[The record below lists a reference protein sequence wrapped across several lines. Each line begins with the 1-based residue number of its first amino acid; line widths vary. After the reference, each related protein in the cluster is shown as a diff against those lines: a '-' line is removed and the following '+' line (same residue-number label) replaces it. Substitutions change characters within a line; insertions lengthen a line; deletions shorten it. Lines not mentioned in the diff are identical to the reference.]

1 MWTPP
6 RQMWNC
12 VAVPFGKINSLIIIF
27 SEAPVLFGVFVLIIV
42 FFIWADYND
51 NACGH
56 QEGVQ
61 WVEL

>member
-27 SEAPVLFGVFVLIIV
+27 SEVPVLFAVFVLIIV
-42 FFIWADYND
+42 FFIRADYND

-56 QEGVQ
+56 QEEIQRVK
-61 WVEL
+61 L